1 MRTEPFIRVLP
12 FLILSA
18 ILLQSCGN
26 IDIVKRKHL
35 PGFHVEM
42 SKKEQRKTSSI
53 SVERLD
59 SELTKIESKPA
70 TLEEVAIP
78 ESELIV
84 EAEVA
89 SFNLTADSKA
99 RSSKPVLKASEL
111 VLSPF
116 KELKREKL
124 NGELRRAVFNNDD
137 EKHGW
142 SILSMVCTGTSVA
155 ALAMIILGLVFLV
168 MLIGGGGF
176 LYWWVFALVGM
187 LLGIG
192 GMVMGIVGLRQT
204 RRGEKRGRGFALA
217 GMIGGI
223 VSLAAGIITLFWG
236 LIYSLIS
243 SRSEDF

>member
-1 MRTEPFIRVLP
+1 MANRKSFHGISPIVV
-12 FLILSA
+12 IA
-18 ILLQSCGN
+18 LLLGSCGN

-42 SKKEQRKTSSI
+42 SKKEQRKTSSV
-53 SVERLD
+53 STERFE
-59 SELTKIESKPA
+59 SELTKIESK
-70 TLEEVAIP
+70 TVRLEEVVIP
-78 ESELIV
+78 EIELIP
-84 EAEVA
+84 EADVA
-89 SFNLTADSKA
+89 SANLTADSKA
-99 RSSKPVLKASEL
+99 RSQPVLKASEL
-111 VLSPF
+111 ILSPF

-124 NGELRRAVFNNDD
+124 NGELRRAVFNSDD

-142 SILSMVCTGTSVA
+142 SILSMVSTVTSVV
-155 ALAMIILGLVFLV
+155 ALAMVILGLVFLV
-168 MLIGGGGF
+168 SLIGGGGF

-223 VSLAAGIITLFWG
+223 VSLAAGIIALFWG
-236 LIYSLIS
+236 LIYTLIS
-243 SRSEDF
+243 NRNEDF